1 VTKIII
7 HLTSGEAVQA
17 DLDEDI
23 EDVADLHRRV
33 NQTTGP
39 RWIELGNVLAFSH
52 GLLAIE
58 LA

>member
-1 VTKIII
+1 MTTVLI
-7 HLTSGEAVQA
+7 HLASGQTVQA

-23 EDVADLHRRV
+23 EDVSDLKSRV